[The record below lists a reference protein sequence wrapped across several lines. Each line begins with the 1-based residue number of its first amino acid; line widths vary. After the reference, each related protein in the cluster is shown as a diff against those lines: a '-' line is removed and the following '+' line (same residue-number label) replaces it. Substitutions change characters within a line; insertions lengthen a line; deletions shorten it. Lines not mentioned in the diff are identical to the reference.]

1 MSSYKLAINVP
12 ASEPITQAE
21 GVLCAKRAGFD
32 GVFIDW
38 SYSSYKINDFIDAV
52 KRENMTLVCTLLNC
66 PTTYERTAQL
76 IDDAFESYEYKP
88 VLSENEVF
96 TLGEGKERIEA
107 QVRSGFSYPLME
119 EETQFIER
127 KTLANFSSLKK
138 RKKGEIVGQIQI
150 YLAKQ
155 LLFSTNLY
163 KL

>member
-1 MSSYKLAINVP
+1 MLYLYEGGIGVK
-12 ASEPITQAE
+12 TGFTKQA
-21 GVLCAKRAGFD
+21 GRCLV
-32 GVFIDW
+32 
-38 SYSSYKINDFIDAV
+38 SAV